1 MIIQHLKDFFNN
13 KQNIL
18 PTITLITASS
28 IATAV
33 IQNSLTENTCKIEKP
48 AYIFF
53 KNTEIKQGI
62 LSSMNINQI
71 VLKEPSE
78 NQDYIENSYLLD
90 SIKKI
95 VFFGDEES
103 FKEDQESSSK
113 NVINL
118 NFIGTY
124 KIIAGGHEG
133 ILTIYQTQSGSPGGY
148 VRFPQWGKGKTEFLQ
163 YIQIKGNNIQ
173 FVRACV
179 GKACQEIGSP
189 YEFKQTYFG
198 TLNEKGEIE
207 GKYSGTHSSGQWK
220 AIRLK

>member
-1 MIIQHLKDFFNN
+1 MIIQHLKDFFSN

-71 VLKEPSE
+71 LLKEPSE

-95 VFFGDEES
+95 VFLET
-103 FKEDQESSSK
+103 K
-113 NVINL
+113 NPL
-118 NFIGTY
+118 K
-124 KIIAGGHEG
+124 KIRSQVPKMLSI
-133 ILTIYQTQSGSPGGY
+133 
-148 VRFPQWGKGKTEFLQ
+148 
-163 YIQIKGNNIQ
+163 
-173 FVRACV
+173 
-179 GKACQEIGSP
+179 
-189 YEFKQTYFG
+189 
-198 TLNEKGEIE
+198 
-207 GKYSGTHSSGQWK
+207 
-220 AIRLK
+220 

>member
-1 MIIQHLKDFFNN
+1 MIIQHLKEFFGN

-28 IATAV
+28 VATAV

-53 KNTEIKQGI
+53 KNSETKQGI
-62 LSSMNINQI
+62 LSSIVSDQI
-71 VLKEPSE
+71 YLKEPSE
-78 NQDYIENSYLLD
+78 NQDYVENSYLLD

-95 VFFGDEES
+95 VFFGDEDS
-103 FKEDQESSSK
+103 FKEEQEAVLK
-113 NVINL
+113 ENTIQ
-118 NFIGTY
+118 NFVGTY
-124 KIIAGGHEG
+124 KIFAGGHEG
-133 ILTIYQTQSGSPGGY
+133 FLTLYLTPSGFPGGY

-163 YIQIKGNNIQ
+163 FIQIKGNSIQ
-173 FVRACV
+173 FVRACT

-189 YEFKQTYFG
+189 YEFKQIYYG
-198 TLNEKGEIE
+198 TINNKKEIE

-220 AIRLK
+220 AIRFK